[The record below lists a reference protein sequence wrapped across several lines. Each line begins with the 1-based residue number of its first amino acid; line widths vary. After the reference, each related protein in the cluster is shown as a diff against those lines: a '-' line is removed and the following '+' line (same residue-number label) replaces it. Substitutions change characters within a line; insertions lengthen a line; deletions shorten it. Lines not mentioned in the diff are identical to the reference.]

1 MIPIANLSRE
11 IACGFN
17 PVCGVDEVGRGPWAG
32 PIVAG
37 AAILNSDHGIDGIAD
52 SKALSRGKRE
62 QIAELL
68 KDRADIGIGI
78 VEVAELDRIGLTAA
92 NDLAM
97 ARAVAALKQRPAYAL
112 VDGRRVPKALG
123 CPCEAIIKGDAT
135 SLSIA
140 AASIA
145 AKVARDQMMADL
157 AVVYP
162 FYGWETNA
170 GYGTLQHRAGLA
182 LHGVTPHHRRSF
194 KPIAEILHKEQ
205 AIES

>member
-1 MIPIANLSRE
+1 MTPIADLSRE

-37 AAILNSDHGIDGIAD
+37 AVILPHGHGIEGIAD
-52 SKALSRGKRE
+52 SKALKPEKRE
-62 QIAELL
+62 QIAALL
-68 KDRADIGIGI
+68 FERADIGIGF
-78 VEVAELDRIGLTAA
+78 VEVAELDSIGLTAA

-97 ARAVAALKQRPAYAL
+97 VRAVGALRQTPAYAL
-112 VDGRRVPKALG
+112 IDGRRVPKGMA

-140 AASIA
+140 AASIV
-145 AKVARDQMMADL
+145 AKVRRDQIMARL
-157 AVVYP
+157 AQVFPY
-162 FYGWETNA
+162 YGWETNV
-170 GYGTLQHRAGLA
+170 GYGTAVHQAGLA
-182 LHGVTPHHRRSF
+182 RHGLTPHHRRSF
-194 KPIAEILHKEQ
+194 KPIAEILLKEQ